1 MDQSLAAAVD
11 EVLVHAE
18 PVVDRLKH
26 GGGEADLRD
35 LRQILGHLPREIERD
50 RTTNGAAQDLC
61 DAAAA
66 LVADNA
72 AAAHRSQAYREARL
86 RLFCE
91 MHLRFYTR
99 LMEIAGTK
107 SAAAPRAS

>member
-1 MDQSLAAAVD
+1 MDQPLAAAVD
-11 EVLVHAE
+11 EVLGHAE

-35 LRQILGHLPREIERD
+35 LRRILGRLPREIERD

-61 DAAAA
+61 GAAAA

-72 AAAHRSQAYREARL
+72 PAAHRSRAYREARL

-99 LMEIAGTK
+99 LMEIARTK